1 MPHHSAC
8 HMDLALESRG
18 RALMHE
24 AHTGFDPICVLDH
37 VTEAQIVSIY
47 LPYDVAYVAHA
58 RSVCCIGSFG
68 SHELRFPCTLSPV
81 PTMGKRRNID
91 EFALRQRG
99 SPIARER
106 HGRVSQRE
114 RFHESR
120 GRVVS
125 GAAASDG
132 AAPRPDLSSKSDAR

>member
-1 MPHHSAC
+1 
-8 HMDLALESRG
+8 MDLALESRG

-68 SHELRFPCTLSPV
+68 SHELRFPQCRPRV
-81 PTMGKRRNID
+81 GKRRNTD